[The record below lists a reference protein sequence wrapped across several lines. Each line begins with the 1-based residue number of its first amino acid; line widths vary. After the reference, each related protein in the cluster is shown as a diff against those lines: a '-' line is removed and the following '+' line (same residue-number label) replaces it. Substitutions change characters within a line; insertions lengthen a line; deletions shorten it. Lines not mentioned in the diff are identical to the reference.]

1 MTIIQKGEAVRR
13 VVIDAMLVIAI
24 ALSTGLG
31 SALFALELSRN
42 QGSMAIGPWTAA
54 PEAGADNPYAATIA
68 ATTLDLPFGASEGI
82 VFTARKDSHG
92 DPLRGSCSYTIAGGA
107 PESRLWTLTV
117 YDAVN
122 GLMANPASRTGFHSR
137 ELLWDSDGQFTIT
150 MSKSARPGNWI
161 PTNAADRLV
170 IVFRL
175 YDTPLTTGLA
185 AELDMPDITVEACQ

>member
-1 MTIIQKGEAVRR
+1 MRR
-13 VVIDAMLVIAI
+13 VIIDAMLVIAI
-24 ALSTGLG
+24 ALSSGLG

-42 QGSMAIGPWTAA
+42 RGTMSIGPWTAA
-54 PEAGADNPYAATIA
+54 PEAGVDNPYAATIA

-82 VFTARKDSHG
+82 VFTARTDSRG
-92 DPLRGSCSYTIAGGA
+92 EPLKSSCSYTIAGRA

-117 YDAVN
+117 YDADN

-150 MSKSARPGNWI
+150 MSTSARPGNWI
-161 PTNAADRLV
+161 PTNATDRLV
-170 IVFRL
+170 VVFRL

-185 AELDMPDITVEACQ
+185 DELEMPDIRVEACR